1 MGHTV
6 KSRRL
11 GRELVLQALY
21 AQEFTADSLDTI
33 LENLKRSYTIT
44 PETEKYVKRLFTET
58 VKHRDWTREE
68 ITRRLKN
75 WDYDRVALID
85 RLILQMMM
93 VEMVYLE
100 DIPPKVSI
108 TEGVEIAKKYS
119 TEESSAFINGVLD
132 SLYHSLDTLTQPVE

>member
-1 MGHTV
+1 M

-21 AQEFTADSLDTI
+21 AHEFTGDGLKTI
-33 LENLKRSYTIT
+33 LGNLKRLHPIDSV
-44 PETEKYVKRLFTET
+44 TEKYVTRLFEET
-58 VKHRDWTREE
+58 VKHREWTREE

-75 WDYDRVALID
+75 WDYERVALID

-93 VEMVYLE
+93 VEMVFLE

-132 SLYHSLDTLTQPVE
+132 SVYHALDTLSQPVQ

>member
-1 MGHTV
+1 MLRV
-6 KSRRL
+6 SKRRL
-11 GRELVLQALY
+11 GREMVLQALY
-21 AQEFTADSLDTI
+21 AYEFTKAPPHRVISD
-33 LENLKRSYTIT
+33 LKRFNTVDADIEEFVT
-44 PETEKYVKRLFTET
+44 RLFTATTTHQEW
-58 VKHRDWTREE
+58 VKKE

-100 DIPPKVSI
+100 DVPLKVSI

-119 TEESSAFINGVLD
+119 TEDSGAFVNGILD
-132 SLYHSLDTLTQPVE
+132 SFYHSLNELSQPVD

>member
-100 DIPPKVSI
+100 DVPPKVSI

>member
-1 MGHTV
+1 MAKPV

-21 AQEFTADSLDTI
+21 AHEFTEDGLDTI
-33 LENLKRSYTIT
+33 VENLKRSHIMN
-44 PETEKYVKRLFTET
+44 PETEQYVRRLFDET
-58 VKHRDWTREE
+58 IKHRKWTREE

-75 WDYDRVALID
+75 WDYERVALID

-93 VEMVYLE
+93 VEMVYL
-100 DIPPKVSI
+100 DDVPPKVSI

-119 TEESSAFINGVLD
+119 TQESSAFINGVLD
-132 SLYHSLDTLTQPVE
+132 SLYHSLDSLPQPVD

>member
-44 PETEKYVKRLFTET
+44 PETEEYVKRLFTET

>member
-1 MGHTV
+1 M

-21 AQEFTADSLDTI
+21 AHEFTGEGLDTI
-33 LENLKRSYTIT
+33 LSNLRRSQDVNA
-44 PETEKYVKRLFTET
+44 ETEQYVGRLFEATI
-58 VKHRDWTREE
+58 KHGDWTRQE

-75 WDYDRVALID
+75 WDYERVALID

-93 VEMVYLE
+93 VEMVYL
-100 DIPPKVSI
+100 DDVPPKVSI

-132 SLYHSLDTLTQPVE
+132 AVYHSLDTLSQPVE